1 MTIEL
6 AILVAKK
13 LMSNHSELKLWKSTF
28 NNRKGAFGVCN
39 HSKHQIELSSIL
51 VPAMSDK
58 AIKNTIIHE
67 IAHALTPGHQHDD
80 VWRTKC
86 IELGGDGKRCGGDEK
101 YKEGQEG
108 RNILLEKISKYT
120 LTCPCCGKK
129 EFMNRMPKRAISCG
143 KHGEFYDIKYKFII
157 TQNY

>member
-13 LMSNHSELKLWKSTF
+13 LMSNHPELKLWKSTF

-39 HSKHQIELSSIL
+39 HSKRQIELSSML

-58 AIKNTIIHE
+58 EVKNTIIHE

-101 YKEGQEG
+101 YKEGREG

-120 LTCPCCGKK
+120 LTCPVCGKK
-129 EFMNRMPKRAISCG
+129 EFMNRMPKRAVGCA
-143 KHGEFYDIKYKFII
+143 KHGKFYDIKYKFII